1 MTKMYM
7 TKSVNLTPAQI
18 IEQRKV
24 EQLNI
29 QLKKNVE
36 YKNKTTLF
44 EDVFLIHNALPE
56 MDRQDVKTS
65 TMFLGKKFSAPLFV
79 SAITGGS
86 KESERINKNIAQ
98 ACQKLGLGMG
108 FGSMRAMMVEPSL
121 TYTYQVRDVAPDIF
135 LSGNIGAQD
144 LKEFSIKEWKE
155 ALKKIGADFLAVHLN
170 PAQELVQKE
179 GNATY
184 KGALKAILEY
194 SQELPIYVKEVGQGI
209 STPVAQ
215 KLSTTTIK
223 AIEAAGAGG
232 TSWTGIEYLR
242 KGQGDGLFWDWG
254 IPTAL
259 SVIMARKGSNLPLIA
274 TGGIRNGEQ
283 IVKAL
288 SLGANLC
295 GIALPALKAA
305 VQDERVIEQDLQR
318 FITEIGDTMFLIGAK
333 NVADLSNIKPII
345 TGKLKELII

>member
-1 MTKMYM
+1 MPKTQ
-7 TKSVNLTPAQI
+7 TLTPAQI
-18 IEQRKV
+18 IEQRKI
-24 EQLNI
+24 EQINI
-29 QLKKNVE
+29 QLTQNVE

-44 EDVFLIHNALPE
+44 EDVFLMHNALPE
-56 MDRQDVKTS
+56 VNRQDIDTS
-65 TMFLGKKFSAPLFV
+65 TKFLGKNFSAPLFV

-86 KESERINKNIAQ
+86 KKSEKINKNIAQ
-98 ACQKLGLGMG
+98 ACQKLGLGMN

-144 LKEFSIKEWKE
+144 LKEFSIKKWKE
-155 ALKKIGADFLAVHLN
+155 NLKKIGADFLAVHLN

-179 GNATY
+179 GNAYY
-184 KGALKAILEY
+184 KGVLETIKRY
-194 SQELPIYVKEVGQGI
+194 SDKLPIYVKEVGQGI
-209 STPVAQ
+209 SFDVAK
-215 KLSTTTIK
+215 KLSSTNIK

-232 TSWTGIEYLR
+232 TSWIGIEYLR
-242 KGQGDGLFWDWG
+242 KGHQDGALWDWG

-259 SVIMARKGSNLPLIA
+259 SVIQTKKATKLPIIA

-288 SLGANLC
+288 LLGADLC

-305 VQDERVIEQDLQR
+305 VEDKNIIEQELQKL
-318 FITEIGDTMFLIGAK
+318 ITETGDVMFLLG
-333 NVADLSNIKPII
+333 VENIKLLKQVKPRII
-345 TGKLKELII
+345 GKLKELI